1 MPAKITR
8 ELVSVLEQA
17 GFQAGRAWPKQHAA
31 QQGFYIRASIA
42 SAEQSEAGFAR
53 FLGLEKRPED
63 GAELEVYGMK
73 CELVLQL
80 DIYAGPEHDN
90 GAACCEDA
98 LDEILQAL
106 ALQGGLSIKSVK
118 CSQTRF
124 DEDLGMFICPCSL
137 EARAELLFRSG
148 EETGEFTDFILKGEL
163 RR

>member
-1 MPAKITR
+1 MLSNICG
-8 ELVSVLEQA
+8 ELISALEQA
-17 GFQAGRAWPKQHAA
+17 GFQAGRAWPKEPAPE
-31 QQGFYIRASIA
+31 QGFYIRISIV

-53 FLGLEKRPED
+53 FLGLETRPED

-73 CELVLQL
+73 CQLGLQL
-80 DIYAGPEHDN
+80 DIYAGPEHHN

-118 CSQTRF
+118 CAQTRF
-124 DEDLGMFICPCSL
+124 DEDPGMFICPCCV
-137 EARAELLFRSG
+137 EACAELLFRSG
-148 EETGEFTDFILKGEL
+148 GETGEFTDFILKGEL